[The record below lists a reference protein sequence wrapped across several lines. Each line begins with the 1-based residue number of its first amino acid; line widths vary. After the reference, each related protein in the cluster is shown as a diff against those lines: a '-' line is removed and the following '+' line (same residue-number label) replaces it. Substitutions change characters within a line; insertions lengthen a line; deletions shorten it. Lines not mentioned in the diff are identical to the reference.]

1 MLPPAALR
9 PSMKVIGR
17 WVFSPDADWKTR
29 RRRMTL
35 AAGSMPAPLGTIHDR
50 TMIGGV
56 PVERLTTRAGTGAGV
71 LLYLHG
77 GGYCVGT
84 AAGYRNLAA
93 RLGLALEC
101 EVVVVD
107 YRLAP
112 EHPWPAQR
120 DDALAVYEGL
130 LAEGVDPGRIL
141 VAGDSAGGHLS
152 LALALK
158 LREAGRP
165 QPAALGLICPWLD
178 LRESAMARRPESPRE
193 PFLSREIMAAFTRD
207 TLRDPADGDDP
218 LTSPVLADLEGL
230 APIVLHSSGD
240 DPLAVEADELAR
252 RAAEQGVALEHRR
265 FDGVWHVVHLH
276 EPFLRGVGAVE
287 ALTASLRR
295 HLKS

>member
-1 MLPPAALR
+1 MGAATAWAPRPATATSPRGSASRWSARSSWSTTGWRRSIRGPPSA
-9 PSMKVIGR
+9 
-17 WVFSPDADWKTR
+17 
-29 RRRMTL
+29 
-35 AAGSMPAPLGTIHDR
+35 
-50 TMIGGV
+50 
-56 PVERLTTRAGTGAGV
+56 TTRS
-71 LLYLHG
+71 
-77 GGYCVGT
+77 
-84 AAGYRNLAA
+84 R
-93 RLGLALEC
+93 
-101 EVVVVD
+101 
-107 YRLAP
+107 
-112 EHPWPAQR
+112 
-120 DDALAVYEGL
+120 VYEGL

-207 TLRDPADGDDP
+207 TLRDPADADDP
-218 LTSPVLADLEGL
+218 LTSPVIADLEGL